1 MASRSENRDKQRTAA
16 RGAAKSPAK
25 AAGGGDAK
33 PADGPN
39 RSAKAASASRSSAK
53 TASAS
58 RPAAKTPST
67 SRAAAKSASGP
78 RAGGKASSPSRSAAR
93 GARSEEREKPVAKAV
108 KGEDKTAERISDGAG
123 TGMNREMK
131 RMMQKREGAAD
142 RLKRPTAPKAKRT
155 KPLTFLKEVRGELG
169 RVAWPTRQEVITY
182 SLVVVVT
189 VTFFMIVIYGIDFV
203 ALKGV
208 LWLIDRGGR

>member
-1 MASRSENRDKQRTAA
+1 MASRSENRDKQRAPA

-25 AAGGGDAK
+25 PAEGGNAK
-33 PADGPN
+33 PAGGPS
-39 RSAKAASASRSSAK
+39 RAKAGSSARVAAKSASTSRPAAKAASASRS
-53 TASAS
+53 
-58 RPAAKTPST
+58 AAKADAP
-67 SRAAAKSASGP
+67 P
-78 RAGGKASSPSRSAAR
+78 RSAAR
-93 GARSEEREKPVAKAV
+93 SSRAEGREKPVAKAV
-108 KGEDKTAERISDGAG
+108 KSDDKAAERISDGSG

-131 RMMQKREGAAD
+131 RMMQRREGAAD

-189 VTFFMIVIYGIDFV
+189 VTFFMVIIYGIDYV

-208 LWLIDRGGR
+208 LFLIERGGR

>member
-1 MASRSENRDKQRTAA
+1 MASRSENRDKQRTPA
-16 RGAAKSPAK
+16 RGTAKSPAK
-25 AAGGGDAK
+25 PAASGAAKSGGS
-33 PADGPN
+33 PS
-39 RSAKAASASRSSAK
+39 RAKAGSSSRAAAK
-53 TASAS
+53 TASTSRSAAKAAGGS
-58 RPAAKTPST
+58 RPAAK
-67 SRAAAKSASGP
+67 ADA
-78 RAGGKASSPSRSAAR
+78 PSRSAAR
-93 GARSEEREKPVAKAV
+93 SARSEGRDKPVARDV
-108 KGEDKTAERISDGAG
+108 KSEDKVSSDGSG

-142 RLKRPTAPKAKRT
+142 RLKRPTVPKAKRT

-189 VTFFMIVIYGIDFV
+189 VTFFMVVIYGIDYV

-208 LWLIDRGGR
+208 LFLIERGGR